1 MLHFTTKIAEYIVK
15 YYNINRIEAEMMIED
30 EFDYIEEEFNRGNE
44 DVKAIVKELISIYM
58 VA

>member
-15 YYNINRIEAEMMIED
+15 YYNINRIEADMMIED
-30 EFDYIEEEFNRGNE
+30 EYDYIEEEFNRGNE
-44 DVKAIVKELISIYM
+44 DVKTIVKELISIYM